1 MDRQRHTTPEPTRPS
16 GDPGL
21 LEFVPAVPQRRTPA
35 AAGPSC
41 VTADGA
47 EWLAGASVFP
57 ASVRALW
64 RHRPASPSVLPC
76 GRAFDVVSAAPLPGR
91 RILDRL
97 WTTGPGSGPV
107 AVHRGRVLVFA
118 APGTARRLSA
128 LLNWE
133 EWRQPRDEDGGRP
146 HGDLAETFPPLL
158 CHGPGDYV
166 TVPALT
172 PRNPDVQG
180 GGEGNAPFTMP
191 DRHSRWLVGP
201 DLRDP
206 WLPGPGALLR
216 ACLPPARHGHSRAS
230 VRAGRGSAGPGESN
244 FGTADRDARVYD
256 VTRRR

>member
-1 MDRQRHTTPEPTRPS
+1 MDRQRHTTPEPTLPA

-21 LEFVPAVPQRRTPA
+21 LEFTPVPQRLTPA

-47 EWLAGASVFP
+47 AWLAGASVFP
-57 ASVRALW
+57 DSVRALW

-107 AVHRGRVLVFA
+107 AVHRGRVLIFA
-118 APGTARRLSA
+118 APGTARRLSS
-128 LLNWE
+128 LLRWE
-133 EWRQPRDEDGGRP
+133 EWRQYRDEDGESP
-146 HGDLAETFPPLL
+146 HGDLAETLPPLL
-158 CHGPGDYV
+158 CHGPGDCV
-166 TVPALT
+166 TVPALV
-172 PRNPDVQG
+172 PPAPDVHRT
-180 GGEGNAPFTMP
+180 GEGNAPFTIP
-191 DRHSRWLVGP
+191 GRHSRWLVGP

-216 ACLPPARHGHSRAS
+216 ACLQTARDGRRRAS
-230 VRAGRGSAGPGESN
+230 VRAGRSSGGPGQSN
-244 FGTADRDARVYD
+244 FGTADRDAKVYD
-256 VTRRR
+256 VTKRR